1 MVLDWVVLSS
11 LAAAPLAS
19 TAVASHAK
27 RLTLRPCFFVLRS
40 LPFDFVKTRMQK
52 MERGP
57 DGKYPYAGPVDC
69 ALQTFRKSSSR

>member
-1 MVLDWVVLSS
+1 MMRLDGRSS
-11 LAAAPLAS
+11 LCS
-19 TAVASHAK
+19 
-27 RLTLRPCFFVLRS
+27 RLHLLLRS

-69 ALQTFRKSSSR
+69 ALQTIKNEVDPKTLLCRRLML

>member
-1 MVLDWVVLSS
+1 MRGASQVVMRIASGLIHTKSDDVVLKVS
-11 LAAAPLAS
+11 LFS
-19 TAVASHAK
+19 
-27 RLTLRPCFFVLRS
+27 LRS

-69 ALQTFRKSSSR
+69 ALQTFKNEARSQCLKS

>member
-1 MVLDWVVLSS
+1 M
-11 LAAAPLAS
+11 
-19 TAVASHAK
+19 
-27 RLTLRPCFFVLRS
+27 LRS

-69 ALQTFRKSSSR
+69 ALQTIKNEVDPQKRLLCCRLMLQQHAMHRGHGRARHAWH